1 MASDIK
7 VSVAI
12 PVYNVAPYL
21 PRWRASIEAWLT
33 FWIGTASMCRTNAVY
48 ENCGGM

>member
-7 VSVAI
+7 VSVVI
-12 PVYNVAPYL
+12 LVYNVAPYL

-33 FWIGTASMCRTNAVY
+33 FWIGTAPMRRTNAAY
-48 ENCGGM
+48 EDCGGM